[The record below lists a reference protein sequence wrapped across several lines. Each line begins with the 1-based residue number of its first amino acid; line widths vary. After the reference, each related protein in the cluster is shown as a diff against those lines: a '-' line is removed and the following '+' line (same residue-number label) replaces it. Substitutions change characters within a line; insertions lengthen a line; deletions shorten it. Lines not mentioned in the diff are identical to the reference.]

1 MKKFSDWKREEVED
15 VFLLTEVEELSV
27 LQNWIAYRSD
37 ISDHENQ
44 QLTKLC
50 NRLRK
55 HVLDWNE
62 EELKIQFIALLL
74 DLVDYNQ
81 KNSKAFFERTLEVK
95 VNNDVLK
102 GNVECIIAKGK
113 RSPKAP
119 FFCLHEYKKEIDSSN
134 DPLGQVLIAMV
145 AAQMINQDSEPL
157 YGVYIVGRFW
167 HFLVLHKKNYC
178 LNLALDATKQNDIES
193 IFLMLKFIKKI
204 AKDKTE

>member
-1 MKKFSDWKREEVED
+1 MKKFSHWKREEVED

-27 LQNWIAYRSD
+27 LEDWIAYRSD
-37 ISDHENQ
+37 IHDHENQ
-44 QLTKLC
+44 QITKLC

-81 KNSKAFFERTLEVK
+81 KNSKAFFERTIEVK

-145 AAQMINQDSEPL
+145 AAQMINQDAEPV
-157 YGVYIVGRFW
+157 YGAYIVGRLW
-167 HFLVLHKKNYC
+167 HFLVLHEKKYC
-178 LNLALDATKQNDIES
+178 LNLALDATKKNDIEA
-193 IFLMLKFIKKI
+193 IFFMLKYIKNI

>member
-15 VFLLTEVEELSV
+15 VFSLTEIEEFSV
-27 LQNWIAYRSD
+27 LEDWIAYRSD
-37 ISDHENQ
+37 ILDHENQ
-44 QLTKLC
+44 QIIKLC

-55 HVLDWNE
+55 HVIDWNE

-102 GNVECIIAKGK
+102 GNVECIVAKGK
-113 RSPKAP
+113 RSPKTP
-119 FFCLHEYKKEIDSSN
+119 FFCLHEFKKEIDSSN

-145 AAQMINQDSEPL
+145 AAQMINQDSEPV
-157 YGVYIVGRFW
+157 YGVYIVGRLW
-167 HFLVLHKKNYC
+167 HFLVLHEKKYC
-178 LNLALDATKQNDIES
+178 LNLALDATKKSDIES
-193 IFLMLKFIKKI
+193 IFFMLKYIKKI
-204 AKDKTE
+204 ACKR

>member
-1 MKKFSDWKREEVED
+1 M
-15 VFLLTEVEELSV
+15 FLLTEVEELSV

-37 ISDHENQ
+37 ICDHENQ

-102 GNVECIIAKGK
+102 GKCRMHHRKG
-113 RSPKAP
+113 
-119 FFCLHEYKKEIDSSN
+119 
-134 DPLGQVLIAMV
+134 
-145 AAQMINQDSEPL
+145 
-157 YGVYIVGRFW
+157 
-167 HFLVLHKKNYC
+167 
-178 LNLALDATKQNDIES
+178 
-193 IFLMLKFIKKI
+193 
-204 AKDKTE
+204 